1 MALAIDPRTLD
12 FVALGIFVTVVIVFI
27 YLIIY
32 IHDIPYDIAKK
43 RNHPHRDAIHIA
55 GWVSLFLMHVIWP
68 FLWIWAYL
76 YKPGEGWG
84 LETVEIK
91 ESPAAEKEIE
101 MLKEKLASLEE
112 KIEKMGNKPPVQ
124 SETNTQEEV
133 K

>member
-12 FVALGIFVTVVIVFI
+12 YVALGILVTVVIFFI

-32 IHDIPYDIAKK
+32 IHDIPYEIAKK

-84 LETVEIK
+84 MEKVAIE
-91 ESPAAEKEIE
+91 ESPETKEELAA
-101 MLKEKLASLEE
+101 LKAKVEALEA
-112 KIEKMGNKPPVQ
+112 KIEALQADKKQ
-124 SETNTQEEV
+124 AAQEEA

>member
-27 YLIIY
+27 YLVIY
-32 IHDIPYDIAKK
+32 IHDIPYEIAKK
-43 RNHPHRDAIHIA
+43 RDHPHRDAIHIA

-84 LETVEIK
+84 LETVELKDSTHSQEEI
-91 ESPAAEKEIE
+91 AA
-101 MLKEKLASLEE
+101 LKERLSALEKRLSQNTE
-112 KIEKMGNKPPVQ
+112 AVQ
-124 SETNTQEEV
+124 QIQSKEEAN
-133 K
+133 

>member
-12 FVALGIFVTVVIVFI
+12 FVALGILVTVVIVFI
-27 YLIIY
+27 YLVIY
-32 IHDIPYDIAKK
+32 IHDIPYEIAKK
-43 RNHPHRDAIHIA
+43 REHPHRDAIHVA

-91 ESPAAEKEIE
+91 ETTYSEEELKE
-101 MLKEKLASLEE
+101 LKEKLAALEAKLESVSATRE
-112 KIEKMGNKPPVQ
+112 K
-124 SETNTQEEV
+124 TNTDEEV
-133 K
+133 E

>member
-1 MALAIDPRTLD
+1 MAIDPRTLD
-12 FVALGIFVTVVIVFI
+12 FVALGVFVTVVIVFI
-27 YLIIY
+27 YLTIY
-32 IHDIPYDIAKK
+32 IHDIPYEIAKK

-91 ESPAAEKEIE
+91 DSTGAKEE
-101 MLKEKLASLEE
+101 LETLKKRLTALEAKL
-112 KIEKMGNKPPVQ
+112 
-124 SETNTQEEV
+124 SETGETNKEEAN
-133 K
+133 

>member
-12 FVALGIFVTVVIVFI
+12 FVALGIFVTVVITFI
-27 YLIIY
+27 YLVIY
-32 IHDIPYDIAKK
+32 IHDIPYEVAKK

-91 ESPAAEKEIE
+91 ESHETEEELNA
-101 MLKEKLASLEE
+101 LKEKLSALEK
-112 KIEKMGNKPPVQ
+112 KIESLGGTQPGP
-124 SETNTQEEV
+124 SETNTQKEV

>member
-27 YLIIY
+27 YLVIY
-32 IHDIPYDIAKK
+32 IHDIPYEIAKK
-43 RNHPHRDAIHIA
+43 RDHPHRDAIHIA

-84 LETVEIK
+84 LETVE
-91 ESPAAEKEIE
+91 
-101 MLKEKLASLEE
+101 
-112 KIEKMGNKPPVQ
+112 
-124 SETNTQEEV
+124 
-133 K
+133 